1 MTAMVVEDL
10 DIGRRTCI
18 FISKLQSSKQSHI
31 ASHVLPNKVQIIRW
45 SHHKKLNT
53 RVISDEIFLKL
64 GGGNRKERTY
74 RTKNYSKKLGN
85 WFICLIYTHRR
96 TKNASI
102 YAPGLHVDPKRS
114 RSLDKKRKKS
124 LRLQN
129 GVLELRGCIIRSL
142 DCVELVYR
150 TFIYN
155 VHRNNRPRNR
165 QRPRSGNSQEWQTME
180 TPQSPLQTRDCF
192 LLLLFQTI
200 ENLPSPPSRPSSI
213 LDRQS

>member
-142 DCVELVYR
+142 DCVEVRLKK
-150 TFIYN
+150 
-155 VHRNNRPRNR
+155 
-165 QRPRSGNSQEWQTME
+165 S
-180 TPQSPLQTRDCF
+180 
-192 LLLLFQTI
+192 
-200 ENLPSPPSRPSSI
+200 NLI
-213 LDRQS
+213 I